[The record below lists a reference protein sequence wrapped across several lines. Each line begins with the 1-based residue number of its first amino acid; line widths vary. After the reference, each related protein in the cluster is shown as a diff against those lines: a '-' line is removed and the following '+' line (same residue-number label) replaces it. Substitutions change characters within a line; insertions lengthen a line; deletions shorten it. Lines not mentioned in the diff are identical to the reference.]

1 MSQMLIELDVPRDWE
16 EFRLPPAL
24 NTRLQ
29 SLLDKQ
35 DHEGKLSRAE
45 RKEAEA
51 ITQLVEMLS
60 LMKLR
65 VRRAEH
71 RVK

>member
-16 EFRLPPAL
+16 KFRLPPAL

-29 SLLDKQ
+29 FLLDKQ

-71 RVK
+71 RAK

>member
-1 MSQMLIELDVPRDWE
+1 MSQMLIELDMPRDWN
-16 EFRLPPAL
+16 EFQLPPAL

-35 DHEGKLSRAE
+35 DHEGKLPRAE

-60 LMKLR
+60 LLKLR
-65 VRRAEH
+65 VRKTERCG
-71 RVK
+71 K